1 MTCIC
6 KLWMR
11 KLYFTVKE
19 VEILLSWRALKN
31 HSSVHKS
38 IVFYSSIQSMHPF
51 SQLIQLLSAVPI
63 TWPCL
68 ICNNSLSN
76 GQEQRDYYHSYY
88 SVCCGTLQ
96 MWSKKKKLAYR
107 RLYLFQEC
115 IPRWLKRDRLQKLQ
129 ESACSVEH
137 WADQPDTGLLESLS
151 STSAI
156 YTHPAF
162 WCLDYKEHKKKLS
175 KLVKTH

>member
-96 MWSKKKKLAYR
+96 MWSKKKKTCLSTALSLSRMYPQVTQKRPTSKAAGVSLQCGTLSWPARYR
-107 RLYLFQEC
+107 SSWISLQHLCYLHTSGLLMF
-115 IPRWLKRDRLQKLQ
+115 RLQGTQ
-129 ESACSVEH
+129 
-137 WADQPDTGLLESLS
+137 
-151 STSAI
+151 
-156 YTHPAF
+156 
-162 WCLDYKEHKKKLS
+162 KKT
-175 KLVKTH
+175 V